1 MISEGM
7 EKERMTGELEM
18 EWNDNR
24 IGLTVDGSNGKGING
39 EGRNGKGVDDDRR
52 NGK

>member
-1 MISEGM
+1 MMKGMKREGMISEGM

-24 IGLTVDGSNGKGING
+24 I
-39 EGRNGKGVDDDRR
+39 
-52 NGK
+52 